1 MRAFPSVCTMVMV
14 PGAAQQWP
22 EQLSGWRK
30 ERGLDKVGT
39 SLSEHA
45 KQLRIWKGLRS
56 GKERN
61 LHVLDPQY

>member
-1 MRAFPSVCTMVMV
+1 MVMV
-14 PGAAQQWP
+14 PGAAQQGP

-30 ERGLDKVGT
+30 ERGLDKVGA